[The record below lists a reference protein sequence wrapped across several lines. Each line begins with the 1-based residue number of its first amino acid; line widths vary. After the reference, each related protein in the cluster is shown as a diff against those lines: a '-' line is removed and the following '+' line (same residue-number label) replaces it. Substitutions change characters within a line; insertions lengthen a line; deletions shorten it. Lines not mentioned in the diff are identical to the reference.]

1 VSKSAKG
8 ESDSLLTSI
17 SRFNSKMPSNNPEEE
32 TYLFLVEY
40 FDPLPRLKRQYL
52 LKLFVKEMDVEM
64 VDLKSKKLFLK
75 RSPVPEHVK
84 RSDFFV
90 GGNVLLYSRMLDIVE
105 YGDGYTRKKLATAM
119 EPAVI
124 LAPASTQAMWG
135 NLIETAGAKGMT
147 VAAAK
152 TVLFG
157 PAQINEVQATLGSSE
172 GLNDPAGV
180 LVLHLAGPDGVA
192 IASEALEAS
201 GLGGSA
207 LISPSTAVAEDLKG
221 LLLGPKAD
229 MESSVTLDSCTC
241 CIIKPHAVREGL
253 IGPILTHLSKQ
264 SYEISA
270 LSTLHFGTETAEE
283 FLEVYKG
290 VVPEYSDHVV
300 ELCGGMCVAIEL
312 RAQDAVRT
320 FRQTAGPW
328 DVEMARELRPN
339 TIRGMYGV
347 DKVRNVVHCTDL
359 DTDAIAECEYVFKLV
374 Q

>member
-1 VSKSAKG
+1 
-8 ESDSLLTSI
+8 
-17 SRFNSKMPSNNPEEE
+17 MPSKNPEEE
-32 TYLFLVEY
+32 TYLFLVEH

-52 LKLFVKEMDVEM
+52 LKVFVKEMDIEM

-75 RSPVPEHVK
+75 RSPAPEHVSL
-84 RSDFFV
+84 RDFFV
-90 GGNVLLYSRMLDIVE
+90 GGRVLLYSRELDIVE

-119 EPAVI
+119 EPVVI
-124 LAPASTQAMWG
+124 LAPASTQDKWG
-135 NLIETAGAKGMT
+135 ALIETAHAKGMS

-152 TVLFG
+152 TLLLG
-157 PAQINEVQATLGSSE
+157 PAHVNEVHATLGTGE
-172 GLNDPAGV
+172 GILNDPAGV
-180 LVLHLAGPDGVA
+180 LVLNLAGPEGVA
-192 IASEALEAS
+192 SANEALEVL
-201 GLGGSA
+201 GLLGKV
-207 LISPSTAVAEDLKG
+207 LISPSTAIAEDLKNA
-221 LLLGPKAD
+221 LLGPKAD
-229 MESSVTLDSCTC
+229 IESSVTLDSCTC

-270 LSTLHFGTETAEE
+270 LSTVYFGKEAAEE

-290 VVPEYSDHVV
+290 VVPEYHDHVV
-300 ELCGGMCVAIEL
+300 ELSGGMCVAIEL

-339 TIRGMYGV
+339 TIRGMFGV

-359 DTDAIAECEYVFKLV
+359 ESDAVAECEYIFKLM